1 VKKFTVGKSPYGKKW
16 HLLRSD
22 GYPACGYT
30 SFNWKDGV
38 EVKEVILEELRKLSL
53 CANCR
58 KKLR

>member
-1 VKKFTVGKSPYGKKW
+1 MVKVKVGKGPYGTKW
-16 HLLRSD
+16 HLLRND

-30 SFNWKDGV
+30 SFNWKNGV
-38 EVKEVILEELRKLSL
+38 EVKEAAPEELKRLNL